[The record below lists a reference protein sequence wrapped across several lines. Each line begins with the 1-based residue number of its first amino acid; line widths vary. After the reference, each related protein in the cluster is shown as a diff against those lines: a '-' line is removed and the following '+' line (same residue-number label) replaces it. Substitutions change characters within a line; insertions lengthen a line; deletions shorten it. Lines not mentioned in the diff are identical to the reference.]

1 MKIEKNIPIPQKKMS
16 KNEHVVRQMEIGD
29 SVFFDVVEEDLNRHH
44 DYTGKT
50 HSNALAFVRILKKC
64 GMKAIVR
71 IARDENH
78 KLLGFRVWRVE

>member
-50 HSNALAFVRILKKC
+50 QSNAYAFVRVLKKC
-64 GMKAIVR
+64 GMKSIVR
-71 IARDENH
+71 IVRDENH

>member
-1 MKIEKNIPIPQKKMS
+1 MKIEKNIPIPQNKMS
-16 KNEHVVRQMEIGD
+16 KNEHFARQMEIGD
-29 SVFFDVVEEDLNRHH
+29 SVFFDVVEEDLGKYH

-50 HSNALAFVRILKKC
+50 QRNACGFVRILKKC
-64 GMKAIVR
+64 GMKATVR